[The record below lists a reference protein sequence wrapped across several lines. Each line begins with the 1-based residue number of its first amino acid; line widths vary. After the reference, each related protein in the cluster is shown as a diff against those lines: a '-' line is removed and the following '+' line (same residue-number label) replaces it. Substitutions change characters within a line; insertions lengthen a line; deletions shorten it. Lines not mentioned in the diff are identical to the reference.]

1 MKQDPN
7 KKEEAGKAQQK
18 KTKAGTIIVN
28 VVLVLAIVLVA
39 VTSYA
44 AFVAKKGS
52 GVPEIFGMRFFSIQ
66 TDSMYPTIKA
76 GDLII
81 DAEVKDPS
89 TLNAGD
95 IITFWTVIN
104 GQRVLN
110 THRIVAIYPGGDFG
124 DYGQFV
130 TRGDN
135 NHVDDDLPV
144 HASSIVGVYRT
155 RIGGLG
161 SAFDF
166 LQSSKGFLLIIV
178 IPVAIFFLWQ
188 LFQFFRA
195 LFAYQAEKVRVA
207 YAKTLNGGEGN
218 DGGGNAGNGETGGG
232 NDGGG
237 NAGGDG
243 SAGGPGQEEVKKNE

>member
-1 MKQDPN
+1 MKQDLN
-7 KKEEAGKAQQK
+7 KKAEEGNAQRK

-52 GVPEIFGMRFFSIQ
+52 GVPELFGMRFFSIQ
-66 TDSMYPTIKA
+66 TDSMYPTIKS

-81 DAEVKDPS
+81 ASEVKDPS
-89 TLNAGD
+89 TLNVGD
-95 IITFWTVIN
+95 VITFWTVIQ

-110 THRIVAIYPGGDFG
+110 THRIVAIYPGGEFG

-135 NHVDDDLPV
+135 NSVDDDLPV
-144 HASSIVGVYRT
+144 HASSIVGIYKT

-178 IPVAIFFLWQ
+178 IPVALFFLWQ
-188 LFQFFRA
+188 LFQFFKA
-195 LFAYQAEKVRVA
+195 LFAYQAEKVRIA
-207 YAKTLNGGEGN
+207 YAKTLNG
-218 DGGGNAGNGETGGG
+218 DGGGQNSAGGG
-232 NDGGG
+232 NH
-237 NAGGDG
+237 GDG
-243 SAGGPGQEEVKKNE
+243 TGTDPGGTAGTGGTAGKDE